1 MHKAHFGHAITAI
14 VRLRI
19 VTYVRIQTRP
29 NAAHPSFRIKKMATV
44 ETTRPA
50 PFGAITA
57 FRVISK
63 LDNLRTSLIAWNQ
76 TRLTQ
81 NTLSRLSDH
90 ELSDIGLSRGDIA
103 SIGLK
108 NIR

>member
-1 MHKAHFGHAITAI
+1 
-14 VRLRI
+14 
-19 VTYVRIQTRP
+19 
-29 NAAHPSFRIKKMATV
+29 MATV

-50 PFGAITA
+50 PFGAIAA

-63 LDNLRTSLIAWNQ
+63 LDTMRTNIIAWNQ
-76 TRLTQ
+76 ARLTQ
-81 NTLSRLSDH
+81 NALSRLSDH
-90 ELSDIGLSRGDIA
+90 ELADIGLSRGDIA